1 MTDCTSQLAF
11 GFHPGRDIV
20 GDFSAARISSD
31 GGLLLIRQA
40 DERLGI
46 SKALAELL
54 PDSRDADKVSHSRLE
69 QVRQRLY
76 QICLGYEDC
85 NDADWLRTD
94 PVFKTVCDLLPD
106 SGAPLSSQPTL
117 SRFENAVDGRSLNAM
132 RNWFEQSYVDSLD
145 EGTSLVVLDVDS
157 TDDPTHG
164 SQQLSFFH
172 GFYDQHMF
180 HPLLVI
186 DAVNGQLA
194 SVLLRP
200 GNAHASRGA
209 GTVLERL
216 IRHIKRRFPA
226 AQIVIRGD
234 SAFCMPNLLDRLERL
249 NAELGDVD
257 YIVGIAK
264 NARLLALAA
273 PLMERAKLSYE
284 QTGQQARLFDSFSYA
299 TQSWSKPRRIIAKA
313 EHSSYGHNPRFI
325 VSTIDGFDPELIY
338 DRGYCARGQC
348 ENNIK
353 DLKNALHADRLSC
366 SAFKANALRLI
377 LHAFAYRL
385 MFAVRQAAASVD
397 AQLGAMQFDTL
408 RLRLL
413 KVATSV
419 GESARRIV
427 LRMPRSF
434 PYAAAFAAIATLLS
448 SA

>member
-1 MTDCTSQLAF
+1 MTDCTLQLAL
-11 GFHPGRDIV
+11 GFHPSRAVV
-20 GDFSAARISSD
+20 GDFSSPRISSD

-40 DERLGI
+40 DEKLGI
-46 SKALAELL
+46 SKALAALL
-54 PDSRDADKVSHSRLE
+54 PDGRDGDKVSHSRLE

-94 PVFKTVCDLLPD
+94 PVFKTVCDRLPD
-106 SGAPLSSQPTL
+106 SSAPLSSQPTL
-117 SRFENAVDGRSLNAM
+117 SRFENAIDGRSLNQM
-132 RNWFEQSYVDSLD
+132 RDWFEQSYVEGLD
-145 EGTSLVVLDVDS
+145 ENTEMIVLDIDS

-164 SQQLSFFH
+164 RQQLSFFH
-172 GFYDQHMF
+172 GYYDQHMF

-186 DAVNGQLA
+186 DAKSGQLA

-200 GNAHASRGA
+200 GNAHASRAA

-216 IRHIKRRFPA
+216 IRRIKRRFA
-226 AQIVIRGD
+226 NAQIVVRGD
-234 SAFCMPNLLDRLERL
+234 SAFCMPNLLERLERL
-249 NAELGDVD
+249 DKELSDID
-257 YIVGIAK
+257 YVVGIAK
-264 NARLLALAA
+264 NPRLLALAA
-273 PLMERAKLSYE
+273 PLMARAKNSYE
-284 QTGQQARLFDSFSYA
+284 QTKQHARLFDCFHYA
-299 TQSWSKPRRIIAKA
+299 SQSWQKPRYVIAKA
-313 EHSSYGHNPRFI
+313 EHSNHGPNPRFI
-325 VSTIDGFDPELIY
+325 VSTIEGFDPKLIY

-353 DLKNALHADRLSC
+353 DLKNALRADRLSC

-385 MFAVRQAAASVD
+385 MLAVRQAAASVD

-419 GESARRIV
+419 SESARRIV
-427 LRMPRSF
+427 VRMPRSF
-434 PYAAAFAAIATLLS
+434 PFAAAFAAIATLLS
-448 SA
+448 SG

>member
-1 MTDCTSQLAF
+1 MTDCKPQLAL

-40 DERLGI
+40 DEKLGI
-46 SKALAELL
+46 SKALAALL

-106 SGAPLSSQPTL
+106 SSAPLSSQPTL
-117 SRFENAVDGRSLNAM
+117 SRFENAIDGRSLNQM
-132 RNWFEQSYVDSLD
+132 RDWFEQSYVDGLD
-145 EGTSLVVLDVDS
+145 ENTDLVVLDIDS

-164 SQQLSFFH
+164 RQQLSFFH
-172 GFYDQHMF
+172 GYYDQHMF

-186 DAVNGQLA
+186 DAKSGQLA

-216 IRHIKRRFPA
+216 IRRIKRRFVN
-226 AQIVIRGD
+226 AQIVVRGD
-234 SAFCMPNLLDRLERL
+234 SAFCMPNLLERLERL
-249 NAELGDVD
+249 DKELSDID

-264 NARLLALAA
+264 NPRLLALAA
-273 PLMERAKLSYE
+273 PLMARAKNSYE
-284 QTGQQARLFDSFSYA
+284 QTERHARLFDSFRYA
-299 TQSWSKPRRIIAKA
+299 SQSWQKPRYVIAKA
-313 EHSSYGHNPRFI
+313 EHSGHGPNPRFI
-325 VSTIDGFDPELIY
+325 VSSIEGFDPKLIY

-366 SAFKANALRLI
+366 SAFKANALRI
-377 LHAFAYRL
+377 MLHAFAYRL
-385 MFAVRQAAASVD
+385 LFAVRQAAASVD
-397 AQLGAMQFDTL
+397 AQLGSMQFDTL

-413 KVATSV
+413 KVAASV
-419 GESARRIV
+419 SESARRIV

-434 PYAAAFAAIATLLS
+434 PFAAAFASIATLLS
-448 SA
+448 SG

>member
-1 MTDCTSQLAF
+1 MTDCKSQLAL
-11 GFHPGRDIV
+11 GFHPSRDVV
-20 GDFSAARISSD
+20 GDFSSARISSD

-40 DERLGI
+40 DEKLGI
-46 SKALAELL
+46 SRALAELL
-54 PDSRDADKVSHSRLE
+54 PDCRDADKVSHSRLE

-106 SGAPLSSQPTL
+106 TSAPLSSQPTL
-117 SRFENAVDGRSLNAM
+117 SRFENAIDGRSLVAM
-132 RNWFEQSYVDSLD
+132 RNWFEQSYVDALD
-145 EGTSLVVLDVDS
+145 PSTDLVVLDIDS

-164 SQQLSFFH
+164 RQQLSFFH

-180 HPLLVI
+180 HPLLVV
-186 DAVNGQLA
+186 DAKNGQLA

-200 GNAHASRGA
+200 GNAHASRCA

-216 IRHIKRRFPA
+216 IRRIKRRFPN
-226 AQIVIRGD
+226 AQVVVRGD
-234 SAFCMPNLLDRLERL
+234 SAFCMPNLLARLERL
-249 NAELGDVD
+249 DAELGEVD

-273 PLMERAKLSYE
+273 PLMERAKNSYE
-284 QTGQQARLFDSFSYA
+284 QTKQHARLFDSFQYA
-299 TQSWSKPRRIIAKA
+299 SQSWPKPRYIIAKA
-313 EHSSYGHNPRFI
+313 EHSGHGANPRFI
-325 VSTIDGFDPELIY
+325 VSSIEGFDPEMIY

-385 MFAVRQAAASVD
+385 MFAVRQAAAAVD
-397 AQLGAMQFDTL
+397 PQLGAMQFDTL

-413 KVATSV
+413 KVAASV

-434 PYAAAFAAIATLLS
+434 PFAASFAAIATLLS
-448 SA
+448 SG